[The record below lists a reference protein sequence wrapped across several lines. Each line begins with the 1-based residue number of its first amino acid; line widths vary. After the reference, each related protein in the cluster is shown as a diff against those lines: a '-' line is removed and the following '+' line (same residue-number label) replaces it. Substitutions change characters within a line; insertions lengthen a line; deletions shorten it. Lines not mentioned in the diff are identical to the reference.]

1 APPAPPPDDGA
12 TAPPARSSR
21 TSRRRARGA
30 LRRFRWPS
38 PARTTARPGA
48 PGRAVVRAGGASA
61 ALVRDRGGG
70 LRGRLRVEVAPALGD
85 RDEVLV
91 ELVEQR
97 DARRDV
103 EPGDVLVGDAVEVL
117 DERAQRVAVR
127 GDEHGLAG
135 LEVRDDLALPVRQGA
150 LEHVLEALGAHHG
163 GVGVARVRVL
173 RELRAEL
180 DLRRRDVVRAAPEH
194 ELLLAELLERLL
206 LVLALERAVVTLVE
220 APRPLHG
227 DPVAVR
233 RVERE
238 VRRRDGAAQ
247 ERGVHDVGRDA
258 GLGEELTAALRL
270 LGPLLRQGDV
280 HPAGEQVL
288 GVPFAL
294 AVAE

>member
-1 APPAPPPDDGA
+1 
-12 TAPPARSSR
+12 
-21 TSRRRARGA
+21 
-30 LRRFRWPS
+30 LRPR
-38 PARTTARPGA
+38 
-48 PGRAVVRAGGASA
+48 A
-61 ALVRDRGGG
+61 ALFPYTTLFRS
-70 LRGRLRVEVAPALGD
+70 
-85 RDEVLV
+85 
-91 ELVEQR
+91 
-97 DARRDV
+97 
-103 EPGDVLVGDAVEVL
+103 
-117 DERAQRVAVR
+117 
-127 GDEHGLAG
+127 
-135 LEVRDDLALPVRQGA
+135 
-150 LEHVLEALGAHHG
+150 
-163 GVGVARVRVL
+163 
-173 RELRAEL
+173 
-180 DLRRRDVVRAAPEH
+180 
-194 ELLLAELLERLL
+194 

-294 AVAE
+294 AVAEQHEGVGHGSILPHRPAPGHGRPTWW